1 MSDNKKFTPDKET
14 LEGQLDK
21 LKDMIEDKKKVMA
34 ENKAI
39 ALDPSHAFD
48 EQGEWAKA
56 RNEGIEEGVNRNK
69 QQYAETEERLR
80 RLKRQSDE
88 SQNK

>member
-1 MSDNKKFTPDKET
+1 
-14 LEGQLDK
+14 
-21 LKDMIEDKKKVMA
+21 MIEDKKKTMA

-39 ALDPSHAFD
+39 ARDPNHAFD
-48 EQGEWAKA
+48 EKGEWAKA
-56 RNEGIEEGVNRNK
+56 RNEGIEEGVNRNQ

>member
-1 MSDNKKFTPDKET
+1 MSDNKKFTPDKDT

-21 LKDMIEDKKKVMA
+21 LKDVIEGDKKTMA

-39 ALDPSHAFD
+39 ARDPNHAFD
-48 EQGEWAKA
+48 EQGKWAEA
-56 RNEGIEEGVNRNK
+56 RNKGIEEGLNRHQ

-80 RLKRQSDE
+80 RPSDE
-88 SQNK
+88 SQDE

>member
-56 RNEGIEEGVNRNK
+56 RNEGIEEGVNRNQ

-80 RLKRQSDE
+80 RLKKQSDE
-88 SQNK
+88 SQDE

>member
-1 MSDNKKFTPDKET
+1 MSDNKKFATDKDT

-21 LKDMIEDKKKVMA
+21 LKDVIEGEKKTMA

-39 ALDPSHAFD
+39 ARNPIHAFD
-48 EQGEWAKA
+48 EQGKWAEA
-56 RNEGIEEGVNRNK
+56 RNEGIEEGLNRHQ

-80 RLKRQSDE
+80 RLSDE
-88 SQNK
+88 SQNE

>member
-1 MSDNKKFTPDKET
+1 MSDNKNFTPDKET

-39 ALDPSHAFD
+39 ALDPSHAFG
-48 EQGEWAKA
+48 ELGEWAIA
-56 RNEGIEEGVNRNK
+56 RNEGIEEGVNRNQ

>member
-1 MSDNKKFTPDKET
+1 MAEEKKFALDKDT

-21 LKDMIEDKKKVMA
+21 LKDMIEDKKKTMA

-39 ALDPSHAFD
+39 ARDPNHAFD
-48 EQGEWAKA
+48 EQGKWAEA
-56 RNEGIEEGVNRNK
+56 RNKGIEEGLNRNQ

-88 SQNK
+88 SQDK

>member
-1 MSDNKKFTPDKET
+1 MSDNKKFTLDKET

-39 ALDPSHAFD
+39 ALDSSHAFD
-48 EQGEWAKA
+48 EQGEWAIA
-56 RNEGIEEGVNRNK
+56 RNEGIEEGVNRNQ

>member
-1 MSDNKKFTPDKET
+1 MAEEKKFKMDKET

-39 ALDPSHAFD
+39 ALDPCHAFD

-56 RNEGIEEGVNRNK
+56 RNEGIEEGVNRNQ

>member
-39 ALDPSHAFD
+39 ARDPNHAFD
-48 EQGEWAKA
+48 EQGKWA
-56 RNEGIEEGVNRNK
+56 
-69 QQYAETEERLR
+69 
-80 RLKRQSDE
+80 
-88 SQNK
+88 

>member
-1 MSDNKKFTPDKET
+1 MSDNKKFTPDKEM

-56 RNEGIEEGVNRNK
+56 RNEGIEEGVNRNQ

-80 RLKRQSDE
+80 KLKRQSDE
-88 SQNK
+88 SQDK

>member
-39 ALDPSHAFD
+39 ALDPSHSFD

-56 RNEGIEEGVNRNK
+56 RNEGIEEGVNRNQ

>member
-1 MSDNKKFTPDKET
+1 MAEEKKFTPDKDT

-21 LKDMIEDKKKVMA
+21 LKDMIEDKKKTMA

-39 ALDPSHAFD
+39 ARDPNHAFD
-48 EQGEWAKA
+48 EQGKWAEA
-56 RNEGIEEGVNRNK
+56 RNEGIEEGVNRNQ

-80 RLKRQSDE
+80 RLQRQSDE